1 MLDEANQF
9 AKEKLND
16 DIFREIVNL
25 IPEDWLHWNDT
36 DETPEEIREVYFQ
49 FLKTRLENSE
59 IFVNEAKMQE
69 DKIYEYAVI
78 RLVPKV
84 EREEFF
90 NIGLVMFS
98 KKEKYIRVEFHLCPD
113 KFALMH
119 SKLDYEDI
127 TQNLISFQKIAKGDK
142 TEGLLPYWRYRN
154 ASAGL
159 QL

>member
-1 MLDEANQF
+1 
-9 AKEKLND
+9 
-16 DIFREIVNL
+16 
-25 IPEDWLHWNDT
+25 
-36 DETPEEIREVYFQ
+36 
-49 FLKTRLENSE
+49 
-59 IFVNEAKMQE
+59 MQE

-127 TQNLISFQKIAKGDK
+127 TQNLISFQKVAKGDK
-142 TEGLLPYWRYRN
+142 NGGPIALLEIPERFRWLTAVR
-154 ASAGL
+154 SAVVQTSRPHPGKSKDL
-159 QL
+159 DKTFDKLFEELVK